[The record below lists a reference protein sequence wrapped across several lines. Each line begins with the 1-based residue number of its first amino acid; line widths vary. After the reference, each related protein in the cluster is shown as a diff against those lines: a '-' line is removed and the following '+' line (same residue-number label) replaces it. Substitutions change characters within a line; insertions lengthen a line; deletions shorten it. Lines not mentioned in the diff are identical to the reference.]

1 MRRILVIPL
10 AAVAAGAALVGCSDG
25 DDSGP
30 TPSTTSTT
38 STPSTMPAA
47 GPVLTTGESSIGQ
60 IVVNVDG
67 MTVYAYDRDE
77 PGTNASACD
86 AVCLQVW
93 PPVTTDQR
101 RPEIVGV
108 SGVIGTIP
116 GPRGGRQVTVNGM
129 PLYLFEGDSRPGSVA
144 GQGMD
149 RLWWAL
155 NTAGEKIT
163 VAPGG

>member
-1 MRRILVIPL
+1 MRRILVISL
-10 AAVAAGAALVGCSDG
+10 SAVAVGAALVGCSDS

-30 TPSTTSTT
+30 VPSTTTM
-38 STPSTMPAA
+38 PSTVPAA

-60 IVVNVDG
+60 IVVNVDN

-86 AVCLQVW
+86 AVCLQMW
-93 PPVTTDQR
+93 PPVTTDES
-101 RPEIVGV
+101 RPEIAGV

-116 GPRGGRQVTVNGM
+116 GPQGGKQVTVNGM
-129 PLYLFEGDSRPGSVA
+129 PLYLFAGDPRPGSVA

-149 RLWWAL
+149 NLWWAL
-155 NTAGEKIT
+155 NPAGEKIT
-163 VAPGG
+163 DAPGG